1 MVWSGLSL
9 LIDSKLLHAWLSS
22 WLIGLE
28 WLSDLIWFVACYDF
42 IAWFIWVAFFRI
54 IDWLFEELI
63 DLFDWLL
70 GLIVWCYCVNA
81 SNLVIDLHGFHDVV
95 QFELIDCNIHL
106 VGLLVDLNS
115 LAWFGGSSALVGFDM
130 SDWFFILN
138 CLIDWLPAWCE
149 MSEWFEIGCWIDCMY
164 LRGFLGWWIRIDVA
178 WYLHLLCFA
187 LYCWLVGLHS
197 LNGATWLIYFSDII
211 ENGNDRCES
220 QRFAGWFV

>member
-1 MVWSGLSL
+1 MLWFHCLIHLS
-9 LIDSKLLHAWLSS
+9 
-22 WLIGLE
+22 
-28 WLSDLIWFVACYDF
+28 C
-42 IAWFIWVAFFRI
+42 
-54 IDWLFEELI
+54 LFPNYR
-63 DLFDWLL
+63 
-70 GLIVWCYCVNA
+70 LIVWRTDRFVWLVCWTDCLMLLCQCFEFSNWSAWFSWCCPVWVNWLQY
-81 SNLVIDLHGFHDVV
+81 SLGWFIGWL
-95 QFELIDCNIHL
+95 ELI
-106 VGLLVDLNS
+106 S
-115 LAWFGGSSALVGFDM
+115 LIWWIFCFGRFWYEWLIFY
-130 SDWFFILN
+130 LN
-138 CLIDWLPAWCE
+138 CLIDWLPAWCD